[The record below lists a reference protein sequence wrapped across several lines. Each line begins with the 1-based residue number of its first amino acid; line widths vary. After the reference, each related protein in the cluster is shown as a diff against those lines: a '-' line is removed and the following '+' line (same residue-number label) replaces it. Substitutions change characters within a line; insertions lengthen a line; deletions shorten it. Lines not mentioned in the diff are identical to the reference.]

1 MTGFIDEAISTTD
14 STDYNVLAAKIE
26 AHKAKEAKSKND
38 GYVKMTIYV
47 REDVAKS
54 FNALCTERGQQRE
67 FTNEAFRDFIKKKA
81 KEMGIE
87 F

>member
-1 MTGFIDEAISTTD
+1 MTEFYNHDEDLID

-47 REDVAKS
+47 REDVARS

-67 FTNEAFRDFIKKKA
+67 FTNEAFRDFIKKKV
-81 KEMGIE
+81 KELGIE
-87 F
+87 

>member
-1 MTGFIDEAISTTD
+1 MTEFYNHDADLVD

-47 REDVAKS
+47 REDVARS

-67 FTNEAFRDFIKKKA
+67 FTNEAFRDFIKKKV
-81 KEMGIE
+81 KELGIE
-87 F
+87 

>member
-1 MTGFIDEAISTTD
+1 MADFNNTTESIVD

-47 REDVAKS
+47 REDIARS

-81 KEMGIE
+81 KEMGIDI
-87 F
+87 

>member
-1 MTGFIDEAISTTD
+1 MTEFYNHDEDLVD

-47 REDVAKS
+47 REDVARS

-67 FTNEAFRDFIKKKA
+67 FTNEAFRDFIKKKV
-81 KEMGIE
+81 KELGIE
-87 F
+87 